1 MFTKFGTILV
11 AAMVLAGPTMAQS
24 ETEAIKP
31 TGEEVSIA
39 FATMGGI
46 DDWRADGTKALYIK
60 GRRSNEWYYARLLSS
75 CHGLNFANTIG
86 FDSEPSREF
95 NRFSAILV
103 DGQNCKLTSLIKS
116 EKPEKKK

>member
-1 MFTKFGTILV
+1 MFKTVGTILV
-11 AAMVLAGPTMAQS
+11 ATIAMAGPAIAQA
-24 ETEAIKP
+24 ETKAVKP
-31 TGEEVSIA
+31 TGDEVSIP
-39 FATMGGI
+39 FAAMGGI

-103 DGQNCKLTSLIKS
+103 DGQNCKLVSLIKT
-116 EKPEKKK
+116 EKPAKKQ